1 MFVDFEEAYDS
12 IHRPTLFNILKEFNI
27 PRKLINLIKATMEN
41 SEIKI
46 KIANSTSKSF
56 NVTSG
61 LRQGDALS
69 PILFNLVLE
78 KVVRDM
84 NISEGITL
92 GLSKIGLLCIC

>member
-1 MFVDFEEAYDS
+1 M
-12 IHRPTLFNILKEFNI
+12 PK
-27 PRKLINLIKATMEN
+27 KLINLIKARMEN

-46 KIANSTSKSF
+46 KLANSTSKPF
-56 NVTSG
+56 KVTSG

-92 GLSKIGLLCIC
+92 GQSKISLLAYADDIVIVGDNIEIVKYIVKN